1 MIPDKET
8 RDIQAYINDTLPQS
22 RRAAFELKL
31 QNDPDLKQ
39 RVEELRPI
47 IEVFEEM
54 KMEEKIKEIIK
65 KDENQVFTKEEVIT
79 KPITKLQP
87 RFGNVLRYAIAAS
100 LLIFL
105 GITWYDL
112 TLSSR
117 LYQDFYTSEIEG
129 SRGKETGN
137 CPEEKAMN
145 LYYQKNYQSF
155 IQTLEKQAISPC
167 NNYYKGMAFLG
178 LGNPHKAIEYL
189 SIATFSDEKI
199 TKQKAEWYLALA
211 YLKNKETE
219 KSKAQL
225 LKIMNSPE
233 HQYANLAKDLSIQ
246 LENKPILFK

>member
-31 QNDPDLKQ
+31 QNDPELKQ

-117 LYQDFYTSEIEG
+117 LYQEFYTSELES
-129 SRGKETGN
+129 SRGKESGN
-137 CPEEKAMN
+137 CSDTKTLD
-145 LYYQKNYQSF
+145 LYYEKSYQSF
-155 IQTLEKQAISPC
+155 LQTLDKQADSPC
-167 NNYYKGMAFLG
+167 NNYYKGVAFLG
-178 LGNPHKAIEYL
+178 LESSQKAVEYL
-189 SIATFSDEKI
+189 SKATLSDEVI
-199 TKQKAEWYLALA
+199 IKQKAEWYLALA
-211 YLKNKETE
+211 YLKNKEADKA
-219 KSKAQL
+219 KSQL
-225 LKIMNSPE
+225 LKIMNTPE

>member
-31 QNDPDLKQ
+31 QNSPELKQ

-47 IEVFEEM
+47 FEVFEEM
-54 KMEEKIKEIIK
+54 KMEDKISEIIK
-65 KDENQVFTKEEVIT
+65 KDEIQEITKDEGIT

-87 RFGNVLRYAIAAS
+87 RFGNIFKYAIAAS

-117 LYQDFYTSEIEG
+117 LYQEFYTSELES
-129 SRGKETGN
+129 SRGKESGI

-155 IQTLEKQAISPC
+155 LQTLDKQADSPC
-167 NNYYKGMAFLG
+167 NNYYKGVAFLG
-178 LGNPHKAIEYL
+178 LESSQKAVEYL
-189 SIATFSDEKI
+189 SKATLSDEVI
-199 TKQKAEWYLALA
+199 IKQKAEWYLALA
-211 YLKNKETE
+211 YLKNKEAD
-219 KSKAQL
+219 KSKLQL
-225 LKIMNSPE
+225 LKIINTPE
-233 HQYANLAKDLSIQ
+233 HQYRNLAKDLTVQ
-246 LENKPILFK
+246 LENKPLLFK